1 MKIKINTFNFANYK
15 IDQLTLR
22 YEYPTTLMFHK
33 T

>member
-1 MKIKINTFNFANYK
+1 MQINIITPDYAYYM
-15 IDQLTLR
+15 IVRLTLR